1 MERLSIPDLS
11 YHQVPWG
18 RKEKVEG
25 DCTVIPKQ
33 KGKPQQS
40 RGCNRVN
47 QSVLNKHKRHNRKTR
62 HWCDFDEKD
71 KKLMRKEQLIKNPT
85 SLVK

>member
-11 YHQVPWG
+11 YHQVPWD

-33 KGKPQQS
+33 K
-40 RGCNRVN
+40 
-47 QSVLNKHKRHNRKTR
+47 RKAAT
-62 HWCDFDEKD
+62 K
-71 KKLMRKEQLIKNPT
+71 
-85 SLVK
+85 